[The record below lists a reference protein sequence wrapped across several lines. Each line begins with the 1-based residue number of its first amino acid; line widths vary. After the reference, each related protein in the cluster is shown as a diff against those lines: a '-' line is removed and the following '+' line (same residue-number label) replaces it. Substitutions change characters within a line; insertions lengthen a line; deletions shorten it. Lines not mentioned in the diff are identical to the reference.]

1 MADKNIKK
9 PKINE
14 PDTNIPGRLG
24 TEPTTPNL
32 SQIGIPPV
40 EATRVVP
47 NTPNSVP
54 DATVPSHSEAAST
67 APNVS
72 QMGIP
77 PVEATRVV
85 PSTPN
90 SIPDANIPGHSAAE
104 PTTPNVLQMDMP
116 PVEASRVIP
125 PKAQNSVP
133 DANIPGHSVAEPTT
147 PNVSQMGVPAPT
159 TPVADSTPTNT
170 TPVADSTNAG
180 AQQSGTDVGNNP
192 FADRAAVQDA
202 IAQQTSNPSTVQQP
216 VVPTEEK
223 PEVKDA
229 PQYLT
234 DWSKVGNVYEEAKK
248 LNLPLAQVL
257 QDYQRWGNETGNP
270 TYWINAMF
278 QDADLSKS
286 VADNEEAKKMQER
299 KERWDKVNNFL
310 MHLGNAI
317 GNVASGNYG
326 SVKLEDPVQWTER
339 QRLLKEKG
347 LEQRRLNNQSLIQQ
361 MHKNWAD
368 ARAFKLKLQQQD
380 RLDKETKIRQEKNDA
395 YIQAQR
401 AAASKN
407 EAQTAYWEAKANAL
421 EQGYPLDEAIKKA
434 NLAKIETETRLNN
447 VKANNGGFAPQRPV
461 QQRETTTTK
470 TDSHG
475 RRTTTTTVTGP
486 VGSTAGAGKNKG
498 GKAFGNRGKG
508 RSAFGSRK

>member
-1 MADKNIKK
+1 MTDELNKK
-9 PKINE
+9 PDEEVVESSE
-14 PDTNIPGRLG
+14 PSTTNP
-24 TEPTTPNL
+24 E
-32 SQIGIPPV
+32 V
-40 EATRVVP
+40 
-47 NTPNSVP
+47 
-54 DATVPSHSEAAST
+54 AASV
-67 APNVS
+67 AGKLAN
-72 QMGIP
+72 Q
-77 PVEATRVV
+77 
-85 PSTPN
+85 TPG
-90 SIPDANIPGHSAAE
+90 D
-104 PTTPNVLQMDMP
+104 
-116 PVEASRVIP
+116 
-125 PKAQNSVP
+125 
-133 DANIPGHSVAEPTT
+133 
-147 PNVSQMGVPAPT
+147 
-159 TPVADSTPTNT
+159 
-170 TPVADSTNAG
+170 
-180 AQQSGTDVGNNP
+180 NP
-192 FADRAAVQDA
+192 YADRAAVQDA

-347 LEQRRLNNQSLIQQ
+347 LEQRRLNNQSILQQ

-368 ARAFKLKLQQQD
+368 ERNYELRKQMAEA
-380 RLDKETKIRQEKNDA
+380 N
-395 YIQAQR
+395 
-401 AAASKN
+401 AAARQASANATTKRAEDQGRVADSTIKKN
-407 EAQTAYWEAKANAL
+407 EAATERIKVLTPVEKDQKVSAAEKNRRPSTGRRGSSGNTTTVRVVEND
-421 EQGYPLDEAIKKA
+421 LDDYGHVRSSKS
-434 NLAKIETETRLNN
+434 
-447 VKANNGGFAPQRPV
+447 
-461 QQRETTTTK
+461 TTTK
-470 TDSHG
+470 TVGTSQQKRAKG
-475 RRTTTTTVTGP
+475 EKKSTGVKWVTKP
-486 VGSTAGAGKNKG
+486 KK
-498 GKAFGNRGKG
+498 
-508 RSAFGSRK
+508 

>member
-1 MADKNIKK
+1 MTDELNKK
-9 PKINE
+9 PDEEVVESSE
-14 PDTNIPGRLG
+14 PSTTNPEVAAFVAGKLANQTPGDNPYADRAAAQDAVNRDAFIGHGG
-24 TEPTTPNL
+24 TPGVGKVSTSPEVAAFVAGKKAPAPSTTPTTGNE
-32 SQIGIPPV
+32 QQV
-40 EATRVVP
+40 
-47 NTPNSVP
+47 
-54 DATVPSHSEAAST
+54 
-67 APNVS
+67 
-72 QMGIP
+72 
-77 PVEATRVV
+77 
-85 PSTPN
+85 
-90 SIPDANIPGHSAAE
+90 
-104 PTTPNVLQMDMP
+104 
-116 PVEASRVIP
+116 
-125 PKAQNSVP
+125 
-133 DANIPGHSVAEPTT
+133 
-147 PNVSQMGVPAPT
+147 
-159 TPVADSTPTNT
+159 T

-180 AQQSGTDVGNNP
+180 AQQPGTDVGNNP

-310 MHLGNAI
+310 LHLGNAI
-317 GNVASGNYG
+317 GNVGGGGYA
-326 SVKLEDPVQWTER
+326 SVKLEDPVQWSER

-368 ARAFKLKLQQQD
+368 ERANRVQQQNYEM
-380 RLDKETKIRQEKNDA
+380 K
-395 YIQAQR
+395 
-401 AAASKN
+401 
-407 EAQTAYWEAKANAL
+407 
-421 EQGYPLDEAIKKA
+421 
-434 NLAKIETETRLNN
+434 
-447 VKANNGGFAPQRPV
+447 
-461 QQRETTTTK
+461 QREMNLKENQQKHKEYMDSYKIKIAQQKFDYQKEKDKLDRELKERQISQRDYALRISALNASVNEYRAYNPLITTVEK
-470 TDSHG
+470 TDSLG
-475 RRTTTTTVTGP
+475 GKTIEKRTQSRGGNKGKGYG
-486 VGSTAGAGKNKG
+486 GSTSKG
-498 GKAFGNRGKG
+498 QGY
-508 RSAFGSRK
+508 